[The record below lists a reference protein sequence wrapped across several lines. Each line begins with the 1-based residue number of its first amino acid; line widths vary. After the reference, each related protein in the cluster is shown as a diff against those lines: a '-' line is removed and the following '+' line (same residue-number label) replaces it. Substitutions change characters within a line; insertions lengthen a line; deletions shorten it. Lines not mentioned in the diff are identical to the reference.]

1 MYPTYPS
8 GTQMPE
14 VQRPPVPP
22 QFSNAIK
29 AMYVGAVASVLGIV
43 VDILTV
49 NATKGAIEKRSH
61 HLTASQVDSTQHVLV
76 IGFIVGGVI
85 AAAVWIFLAKA
96 CQRGNSWARTTGTV
110 LFGLAT
116 VDTIVDVSAPVA
128 GPVKIWGLVAWLI
141 GLTTVIFL
149 WQRASTAFF
158 KGTRPQ

>member
-22 QFSNAIK
+22 QVSNAIK

-49 NATKGAIEKRSH
+49 NATKSAIEKRSH
-61 HLTASQVDSTQHVLV
+61 HLTASQVNSTQHVLV

-116 VDTIVDVSAPVA
+116 VDTIVGVSAPVA
-128 GPVKIWGLVAWLI
+128 GPVKIWGLVTWLI

-158 KGTRPQ
+158 KGTRPS

>member
-22 QFSNAIK
+22 QVSNAIK
-29 AMYVGAVASVLGIV
+29 AMYAGAVASVLGIV

-49 NATKGAIEKRSH
+49 NATKSAIEKRSH
-61 HLTASQVDSTQHVLV
+61 HLTASQVNSTQHVLV

-116 VDTIVDVSAPVA
+116 VDTIVGVSAPVA
-128 GPVKIWGLVAWLI
+128 GPIKIWGLVTWLI

-158 KGTRPQ
+158 KGTRPS